1 MDYLKIVNY
10 ILETSLVGS
19 LLVVLILALR
29 LLIKN
34 HMKKSIIY
42 YLWFI
47 LIVKLLIPFSP
58 ESKFSI
64 YNFVDI
70 NTEESLTLEG
80 KNIQNQINNKPISDI
95 SIMSNLNSLEINDK
109 TNYENNKDGDT
120 VSKNLNNSITEIGKN
135 NFQFKQ
141 ILFAI
146 WLSTFSIILIKI
158 ITSYIKLQMNL
169 LREYKKYNN
178 YDLNISIEEEI
189 KLLSINNKV
198 KIRISN
204 EIGSPCLC
212 GILHPKILIP
222 LKLASNMNEREKKYI
237 ILHELCHYK
246 RKDVFIAW
254 LSSFIKAIHWFN
266 PIIYLG
272 LNIMRSDCEEACDE
286 MVLSKLNNN
295 ENRDYGNAI
304 INVLQYVN
312 IKSYEPGTTSMIT
325 DKKKL
330 KERIES
336 ISKNKKFG
344 FKTVLV
350 GGVIIIALGVVGLTS
365 NISSN
370 YIYEIDKNKV
380 TSINIKVMPSL
391 PKQKVISQKEDI
403 DKIVKYL
410 NSIKVKDKKQEL
422 YKGWEVAILISGK
435 EKYDISFIGEYI
447 NVNGI
452 EYKVS
457 KDEMKKLRRLYN
469 SLKYEEQDLKDTKKE
484 NEENKNSNQKG
495 YQEFVDKINLD
506 NYKIVINSSFGG
518 LISLPRNIDT
528 SSVLYDGF
536 NKSKENGYDLTP
548 YLGKPAEA
556 YSFSLDIVDGLQEV
570 VGIIC
575 EDKLVAYWLS
585 PIFTSK
591 GDNEINKI
599 LEALKY
605 EKAEEGI
612 SYNYIIKKLISNG
625 IKIEE
630 ISKEFSETKDVGYSA
645 ELYNI
650 KINGDN
656 ATIYEYSDEK
666 AALSEISL
674 FNDDDYY
681 EVNYSDENI
690 VIDIEQLTS
699 SKNVYLS
706 DNVIF
711 LYNGDSNEVKDE
723 LTLSL
728 GEALKKQPKDQI
740 VISEQD
746 LFLRY
751 PSQWL
756 NLKEPNEVIIGNESY
771 KIDTRFIKQ
780 YKNICEVPIKRDDL
794 LYRMR
799 RFDDESLYVNWD
811 DKIIEDEIIKTK
823 IPRDE
828 FIRVV
833 KIKNGYIDAGKVYP
847 EIEIDTDDKTL
858 IGKKL
863 FEEYIKIHTT
873 NWLFNLNNDLGKK
886 AEITVADSKV
896 YDVILSEEGKN
907 IFTVIISYDIKLAKE
922 GKGWI
927 AGTGVIDGDWI
938 KEKVNMVDIEKTGE
952 NKYRIISIYN

>member
-1 MDYLKIVNY
+1 MDDLKIVNY

-34 HMKKSIIY
+34 HMKKSIVY

-47 LIVKLLIPFSP
+47 LILKLLIPFSP

-64 YNFVDI
+64 YNFVNI
-70 NTEESLTLEG
+70 NTEESLILEG
-80 KNIQNQINNKPISDI
+80 KNIQNQTDNKPISDI
-95 SIMSNLNSLEINDK
+95 SIMPNLNSLEINDK
-109 TNYENNKDGDT
+109 TDYEKNEDGDA
-120 VSKNLNNSITEIGKN
+120 VSKNLNNSITESGKN

-141 ILFAI
+141 ILFTI
-146 WLSTFSIILIKI
+146 WLITFSIILIKI

-169 LREYKKYNN
+169 LKEYKKYNN

-189 KLLSINNKV
+189 KILSINNKV

-204 EIGSPCLC
+204 EIGSPCLG
-212 GILHPKILIP
+212 GILNPKILIP

-295 ENRDYGNAI
+295 ENRDYGNTI

-330 KERIES
+330 KERIRS

-350 GGVIIIALGVVGLTS
+350 GGVIIIALGVVVLTS

-370 YIYEIDKNKV
+370 YIDEIDKNKV
-380 TSINIKVMPSL
+380 TSINIKVMPSP

-403 DKIVKYL
+403 YKIVKYL

-422 YKGWEVAILISGK
+422 YKGWEVTISILG
-435 EKYDISFIGEYI
+435 EENYDITFIGEYI
-447 NVNGI
+447 KVNGI

-469 SLKYEEQDLKDTKKE
+469 SLKYEEQDLKDDKKE

-495 YQEFVDKINLD
+495 YQEFVDKVNSD

-518 LISLPRNIDT
+518 FISLPSNIDT

-599 LEALKY
+599 LETLKY

-612 SYNYIIKKLISNG
+612 SYNYIIKRLISNG
-625 IKIEE
+625 IKVEE
-630 ISKEFSETKDVGYSA
+630 ISKELSKTKDGGYSA

-690 VIDIEQLTS
+690 VIDIGQLTS
-699 SKNVYLS
+699 SKNVYLR

-728 GEALKKQPKDQI
+728 GEVLKKQPKDQI

-780 YKNICEVPIKRDDL
+780 YKNVCEVPVKRDDL

-799 RFDDESLYVNWD
+799 SFDYEILYVNWD
-811 DKIIEDEIIKTK
+811 DKIIKDKIIKTK
-823 IPRDE
+823 IARDE

-833 KIKNGYIDAGKVYP
+833 KIKNGYIDASKVYP

-873 NWLFNLNNDLGKK
+873 NWLFNLNNDLRKK

-896 YDVILSEEGKN
+896 YDVILSEDGKN
-907 IFTVIISYDIKLAKE
+907 IFTVSISYDIKLAKE

-938 KEKVNMVDIEKTGE
+938 REKCNMVDIEKTDK
-952 NKYRIISIYN
+952 NRYRIVSIYN